1 MYTDASTTRFNL
13 YMLICT
19 VGFLLLLLTNY
30 GLQVW
35 VERKHFSNWL
45 VLCLRCILITGVC
58 TVVLTAVL
66 FLPVGVTVFLLPGAF
81 ASSFQICIII
91 FTGSWLVS

>member
-1 MYTDASTTRFNL
+1 M
-13 YMLICT
+13 IVCT
-19 VGFLLLLLTNY
+19 AGFLVLPLTNY

-58 TVVLTAVL
+58 TVVFTAV
-66 FLPVGVTVFLLPGAF
+66 FLLPDGVTVFLLPGPLAF
-81 ASSFQICIII
+81 SFQICIFI
-91 FTGSWLVS
+91 FTGLRLVSQLRQSE